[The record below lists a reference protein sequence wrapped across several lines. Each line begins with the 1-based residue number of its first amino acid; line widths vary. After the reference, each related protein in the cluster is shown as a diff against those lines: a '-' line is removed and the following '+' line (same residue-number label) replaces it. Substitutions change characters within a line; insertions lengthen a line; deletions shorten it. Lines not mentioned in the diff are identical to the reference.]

1 VRTVRALTG
10 EMEEELDVALR
21 GSSFLFEVAAAHRTA
36 WNALRRSFRRAAE
49 ASGEE
54 DDERPKSL
62 T

>member
-1 VRTVRALTG
+1 
-10 EMEEELDVALR
+10 MEEELDVALR